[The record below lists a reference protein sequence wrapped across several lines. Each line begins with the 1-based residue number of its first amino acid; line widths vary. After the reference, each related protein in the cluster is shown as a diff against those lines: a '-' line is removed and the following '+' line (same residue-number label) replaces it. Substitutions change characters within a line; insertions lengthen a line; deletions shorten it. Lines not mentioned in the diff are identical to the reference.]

1 VLPVTVMLND
11 GVIGAVAASTVTNTV
26 ADAGVALPDPCG
38 LLPVTLGYSAVMLYV
53 PTARDVI
60 DSVAT
65 PEEFRAAVP
74 ITEDP
79 FMKLTVPVGGAVPL
93 SVTVAVKMSA

>member
-1 VLPVTVMLND
+1 MLKD

-26 ADAGVALPDPCG
+26 ADAALALPDPCG
-38 LLPVTLGYSAVMLYV
+38 FVVVTLGYWAVMLYV

-74 ITEDP
+74 ITADP
-79 FMKLTVPVGGAVPL
+79 FMKLTVPVGDDVPL
-93 SVTVAVKMSA
+93 SVTVAVKISA

>member
-1 VLPVTVMLND
+1 
-11 GVIGAVAASTVTNTV
+11 
-26 ADAGVALPDPCG
+26 
-38 LLPVTLGYSAVMLYV
+38 MLYV

-74 ITEDP
+74 ITAAP
-79 FMKLTVPVGGAVPL
+79 FMKLTVPVGEEVPP
-93 SVTVAVKMSA
+93 SVTVAVKISA